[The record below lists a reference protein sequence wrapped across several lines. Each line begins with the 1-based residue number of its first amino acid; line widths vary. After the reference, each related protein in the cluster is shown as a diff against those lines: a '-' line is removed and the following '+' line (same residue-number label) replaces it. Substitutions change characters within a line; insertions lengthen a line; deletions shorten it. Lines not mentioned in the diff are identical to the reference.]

1 MLLRKLNKSMPRKI
15 SELAEL
21 KNKMLFSGVKTTWM
35 GPRNGS
41 DNNVQTA
48 TLFSMLRISYPF
60 YYLLIKNTH

>member
-21 KNKMLFSGVKTTWM
+21 KNKMLFSGVKTTWKM

-48 TLFSMLRISYPF
+48 TLLSMLRISYLF
-60 YYLLIKNTH
+60 YYLKNTY